1 MGKRAA
7 QCARKELLYSMA
19 IEIDENNIKKGLLGL
34 VMALVEIIK
43 DALEHQ
49 AIRRME
55 SGRLAEEEVE
65 RLGNALIDLDD
76 ALRRIKK
83 ENDIEGTIDSIK
95 GDLDKIV
102 NNAIGEMKISGNR
115 IAVYE
120 ESESSG

>member
-1 MGKRAA
+1 MTVN
-7 QCARKELLYSMA
+7 
-19 IEIDENNIKKGLLGL
+19 IDENNIKKGLLGL

-49 AIRRME
+49 ALRRME
-55 SGRLAEEEVE
+55 SGRLNEEEVE

-83 ENDIEGTIDSIK
+83 ENDIEGTVNSIK

-102 NNAIGEMKISGNR
+102 NDAVGEMRVQEEKVAI
-115 IAVYE
+115 YE
-120 ESESSG
+120 